1 MDDPSTQSLLDQEP
15 QQEDNEKPP
24 DCSPQ
29 GRFLLLW
36 RMTKITG
43 GQPSGRFFKTIPNV
57 YQLNRFDLCAF
68 TNRSQKKFC
77 LGKVTQ

>member
-1 MDDPSTQSLLDQEP
+1 MDDPSNQALLDQEP

-24 DCSPQ
+24 DRSPQ

-36 RMTKITG
+36 RMTIITG
-43 GQPSGRFFKTIPNV
+43 GQPSGRFSKTIPNV
-57 YQLNRFDLCAF
+57 IQLNRLNLCAF
-68 TNRSQKKFC
+68 TSRSQKIIC